1 VLWQKAKPAIWEGD
15 RNPHGLELTSEGA
28 ERGNYSEAKHNREGL
43 KGRAC
48 VQNAEATQGAG
59 QTRWSIAATPK

>member
-1 VLWQKAKPAIWEGD
+1 VLWQKAEPAIWEGD

-28 ERGNYSEAKHNREGL
+28 ERGNYPEAKPNGEGL

-48 VQNAEATQGAG
+48 VQNAEVAQVAG
-59 QTRWSIAATPK
+59 RTRELRLLR